1 MKKCI
6 LLLLL
11 AVHLNAFGQ
20 ILSKIRPVNLTAQQ
34 DSIVRG
40 FASQYRPIYTVDGHF
55 MAILSWMLLLHLQ
68 RLLSCCKITVFQL
81 SHMILYSLVNVASWC

>member
-34 DSIVRG
+34 VAYGVCRRG
-40 FASQYRPIYTVDGHF
+40 TETLECFTRRNCRIIII
-55 MAILSWMLLLHLQ
+55 ILDEIDKN
-68 RLLSCCKITVFQL
+68 RLKLC
-81 SHMILYSLVNVASWC
+81 

>member
-40 FASQYRPIYTVDGHF
+40 LLLSIGRYILLMGIF